1 MKKYLTVFLLLLFAS
16 VILAKETISSNLA
29 SLLITP
35 DLITFQPEEEVESYT
50 LTISGPDGI
59 VFHETFSGLHMASF
73 EPVNVEGNLLQDGI
87 YSFEMIAAPIL
98 TEAQKSA
105 MLQARAS
112 GDYSAVKILIP
123 RRSMI
128 KSGSFGIQNG
138 YFMTAKSE
146 SELSGSLQA
155 SDGRDPGDS
164 PGNPDDNGEGGSSS
178 QTSRYDDPAR
188 DQVFTDD
195 LIVSGSMC
203 VGFDCAT
210 GESFNFDTIRLKEN
224 NLRIRTDDTS
234 ATSGFPNADWQITFN
249 DSAQGGKNKFSVED
263 LTNTTVPFTILTGAP
278 SNSLYINE
286 IGRLG
291 LGTSVPLVSLHIK
304 DGNSPALRLDQ
315 DQSGGFSAQTWDIA
329 GNETNFFIR
338 DVTNGNRLPFRVGA
352 GAPDAT
358 FFIGGSGD
366 TGMGTKTP
374 DARTHIIGDV
384 LIEDTDGQGILD
396 NSEPNLY
403 VRGDKARFL
412 LSDTSTDV
420 NEIPF
425 TLKKASTVNF
435 QMIDTSASGT
445 NGNWSIGVNGNA
457 WFLSKT
463 GGTGKEMQI
472 ANDGTFTL
480 KAGGTQTAQVTT
492 SGDLCL
498 AGTVTCASDR
508 DKKENF
514 ENIDPANVLNRVLA
528 LPVSTWNYKSNDAS
542 VRHMGVMA
550 QDFHNAFGLGANNT
564 SIAPL
569 DTAGAAFGAIQG
581 LNRIIEEKDTKIIEL
596 TRQAEG
602 QAAELAAQKSQL
614 NTQKSLLAA
623 QEARLKALEDA
634 LLNQ

>member
-1 MKKYLTVFLLLLFAS
+1 
-16 VILAKETISSNLA
+16 
-29 SLLITP
+29 
-35 DLITFQPEEEVESYT
+35 
-50 LTISGPDGI
+50 
-59 VFHETFSGLHMASF
+59 
-73 EPVNVEGNLLQDGI
+73 
-87 YSFEMIAAPIL
+87 
-98 TEAQKSA
+98 
-105 MLQARAS
+105 
-112 GDYSAVKILIP
+112 
-123 RRSMI
+123 
-128 KSGSFGIQNG
+128 
-138 YFMTAKSE
+138 
-146 SELSGSLQA
+146 
-155 SDGRDPGDS
+155 
-164 PGNPDDNGEGGSSS
+164 
-178 QTSRYDDPAR
+178 
-188 DQVFTDD
+188 
-195 LIVSGSMC
+195 
-203 VGFDCAT
+203 
-210 GESFNFDTIRLKEN
+210 
-224 NLRIRTDDTS
+224 
-234 ATSGFPNADWQITFN
+234 
-249 DSAQGGKNKFSVED
+249 
-263 LTNTTVPFTILTGAP
+263 
-278 SNSLYINE
+278 
-286 IGRLG
+286 
-291 LGTSVPLVSLHIK
+291 
-304 DGNSPALRLDQ
+304 
-315 DQSGGFSAQTWDIA
+315 
-329 GNETNFFIR
+329 
-338 DVTNGNRLPFRVGA
+338 
-352 GAPDAT
+352 
-358 FFIGGSGD
+358 
-366 TGMGTKTP
+366 MGTKTP
-374 DARTHIIGDV
+374 DARTHIIGNV

-514 ENIDPANVLNRVLA
+514 EYIDPVNVLNRVLE

-581 LNRIIEEKDTKIIEL
+581 LNRIIEEKDAKIIEL

-614 NTQKSLLAA
+614 NSQKSQLAA